1 MKKPSI
7 ALIITGSLASLFAVG
22 LLAIGGL
29 AFVGESEK
37 DSDGYLSTD
46 THQFEAGTR
55 ALATE
60 NLDVDLDGG
69 DWVLDT
75 NDLGKVRLQVESR
88 DDKPVFVGI
97 ARTSDVEN
105 YLQGVS
111 HSTLTDV
118 DTSPFQAD
126 YDNHA
131 GDRRPA
137 APADSQIWVASEH
150 GSGKQ
155 TLNWEIEDGDYS
167 VVVMNADGSAGVD
180 ADVSTGANI
189 PFLDEIGWTAVGSGG
204 FVLLI
209 GIALLVLGIRRPSN
223 PSGTRP
229 VTAQR
234 RQPPSAERRRTTH
247 GPPRRHP
254 GRPLS
259 HRSRRAS
266 P

>member
-7 ALIITGSLASLFAVG
+7 ALVITGALASLFAVG

-29 AFVGESEK
+29 AFVGESQK

-60 NLDVDLDGG
+60 NLDVDLDAGN
-69 DWVLDT
+69 WVLDT
-75 NDLGKVRLQVESR
+75 TDLGKVRLQVESR
-88 DDKPVFVGI
+88 DHKPMFVGI
-97 ARTSDVEN
+97 ARTSDVED

-118 DTSPFQAD
+118 STSPFEAD

-131 GDRRPA
+131 GDRRPV

-155 TLNWEIEDGDYS
+155 TLNWEIEDGNYS

-180 ADVSTGANI
+180 ADISTGADI
-189 PFLDEIGWTAVGSGG
+189 PFLDDIGWSAVGSGS

-209 GIALLVLGIRRPSN
+209 GIALLIFGIRRPSN
-223 PSGTRP
+223 PSGTATIVAP
-229 VTAQR
+229 A
-234 RQPPSAERRRTTH
+234 A
-247 GPPRRHP
+247 
-254 GRPLS
+254 
-259 HRSRRAS
+259 A
-266 P
+266 

>member
-7 ALIITGSLASLFAVG
+7 ALIVTGSLASLFAVG
-22 LLAIGGL
+22 LLAIGAL
-29 AFVGESEK
+29 AFVGDSQK
-37 DSDGYLSTD
+37 DSDGYISTD

-60 NLDVDLDGG
+60 NLDVDLDTG
-69 DWVLDT
+69 DVVIDSG
-75 NDLGKVRLQVESR
+75 DLGKARLQVESR

-97 ARTSDVEN
+97 ARTNDVED

-111 HSTLTDV
+111 HTTLTDV
-118 DTSPFQAD
+118 DTSPFEAQ

-131 GDRRPA
+131 GNNRPV

-155 TLNWEIEDGDYS
+155 TLNWEIKDGSYS

-180 ADVSTGANI
+180 ADISTGADI
-189 PFLDEIGWTAVGSGG
+189 PFLDDIGWSAVGSGS

-209 GIALLVLGIRRPSN
+209 GIALLVAGIRRPRN
-223 PSGTRP
+223 PGGTATIVDAAP
-229 VTAQR
+229 A
-234 RQPPSAERRRTTH
+234 A
-247 GPPRRHP
+247 
-254 GRPLS
+254 
-259 HRSRRAS
+259 A
-266 P
+266 

>member
-1 MKKPSI
+1 MKKSSI
-7 ALIITGSLASLFAVG
+7 ALVVTGALASLFAVG

-46 THQFEAGTR
+46 THQFEAGTH

-60 NLDVDLDGG
+60 NLDVDLGPG
-69 DWVLDT
+69 DSALDT
-75 NDLGKVRLQVESR
+75 GDLGKVRLQVESR

-118 DTSPFQAD
+118 ETSPFQAD
-126 YDNHA
+126 YDDHA
-131 GDRRPA
+131 GDRSPV

-180 ADVSTGANI
+180 ADVSTGANV
-189 PFLDEIGWTAVGSGG
+189 PFLDEIGWTAVGSGS
-204 FVLLI
+204 FVLLM
-209 GIALLVLGIRRPSN
+209 GIAMIVLGTRRPRN
-223 PSGTRP
+223 PGGTAPIGAP
-229 VTAQR
+229 VA
-234 RQPPSAERRRTTH
+234 A
-247 GPPRRHP
+247 
-254 GRPLS
+254 
-259 HRSRRAS
+259 
-266 P
+266 